1 MDKKNTVIGVLLLIA
16 AFAYFATSNRPVAP
30 SQVAPGTAP
39 AQVQPTQAPQ
49 TQAPLLTAPDQAP
62 GTTTMVPAYTP
73 PPTEFAALSAK
84 NADAVVSQLANEHVI
99 VSFTNYG
106 GAIADVSFLKYAS
119 TRDAETPFI
128 FNQPRVEPILA
139 ITDVPG
145 LGADVPYRLV
155 SATDQ
160 EVVYEAILEGRLKVT
175 RRYSLGYNAEGSDP
189 YLIRHD
195 TTLTDLTGTGA
206 AQTMAALS
214 LGTSSLA
221 SPSDLGQFLN
231 VMAYDGE
238 DATYTKPGELKG
250 GGFMS
255 WIGVNDGAPQAS
267 ITKGSNVVWAAVKNQ
282 FFVSVYTGDTA
293 GLSTTTRRVE
303 LPPFPGTTRAN
314 EGLTGVVS
322 YPVPAMI
329 GAGYAELGGNLYVG
343 PKEYDRL
350 RKFEGKQS
358 EVMQFAP
365 YFFSKIF
372 LSGIV
377 APVLNLTMVKL
388 EGYVGNWGVAIVLMT
403 LLLKIVTLPFTL
415 AASRS
420 AKRMGKLQPLMKEV
434 REKFKDQPQKLN
446 EATMKIFKEN
456 KVNPMGGCLPILITM
471 PLFVA
476 FFAMLQGTAE
486 LRFQP
491 FLWSVDLSAPDT
503 VWMLPVLNLPLNIM
517 PLLMGATMIYQ
528 MKLTPTPTTDNAQM
542 KMMKFM
548 PIVFTLI
555 CYSFATALALYSTVN
570 GVFTIIQ
577 QLIVNKTTKDTGAII
592 DPTANQP
599 KTGGNWNPKKK
610 LKNKKK

>member
-16 AFAYFATSNRPVAP
+16 AFAFLFTSNRSAPP
-30 SQVAPGTAP
+30 SQVAPGTTP
-39 AQVQPTQAPQ
+39 NQAPQ
-49 TQAPLLTAPDQAP
+49 TQAPLATTPLATAPNQAP
-62 GTTTMVPAYTP
+62 GTTTMVPAYSP
-73 PPTEFAALSAK
+73 PTTEFAALATR
-84 NADAVVSQLANEHVI
+84 NANAVVSELSNDHVI

-106 GAIADVSFLKYAS
+106 GAIANVSFRKYPLTIDS
-119 TRDAETPFI
+119 ESPFV
-128 FNQPRVEPILA
+128 FNLPRVEPILA

-145 LGADVPYRLV
+145 LGADVPYKLV
-155 SATDQ
+155 SATSQ
-160 EVVYEAILEGRLKVT
+160 EVVYETVLEGRLKVT
-175 RRYSLGYNAEGSDP
+175 RRYSLGYNSEGSDP

-195 TTLTDLTGTGA
+195 TTMTDLTGAGA

-214 LGTSSLA
+214 LGTSSLV
-221 SPSDLGQFLN
+221 SPNDYGQFLN
-231 VMAYDGE
+231 VMAFDGE
-238 DATYTKPGELKG
+238 DATYTKPGELEG
-250 GGFMS
+250 GGFLSMV
-255 WIGVNDGAPQAS
+255 GVKDGAPKAS
-267 ITKGSNVVWAAVKNQ
+267 VTKSSNVVWAAVKNQ
-282 FFVSVYTGDTA
+282 FFASVYTGDTA

-314 EGLTGVVS
+314 KGLTGVVS
-322 YPVPAMI
+322 YPVPAVA
-329 GAGYAELGGNLYVG
+329 GAGSAELGGNLYVG

-350 RKFEGKQS
+350 RKFEQKQS

-446 EATMKIFKEN
+446 EATLKIFKEN

-486 LRFQP
+486 LRFQS
-491 FLWSVDLSAPDT
+491 FLWSSDLSAPDT
-503 VWMLPVLNLPLNIM
+503 IARLFGLPINIM

-555 CYSFATALALYSTVN
+555 CYNFAAALALYSTVN

-592 DPTANQP
+592 DPTANKP
-599 KTGGNWNPKKK
+599 KSGGDWNPKKK
-610 LKNKKK
+610 IKSKKK